1 MIGTETMNL
10 LVNNWWLLVALS
22 LWTIPWKGWALW
34 KAAKRNEPWWFVI
47 ILILNT
53 AGILEIVYI
62 FFITKKPR
70 KFSESE
76 SQN

>member
-1 MIGTETMNL
+1 METETLNL
-10 LVNNWWLLVALS
+10 LVNNWWLLVALA

-53 AGILEIVYI
+53 AGILEIIYI
-62 FFITKKPR
+62 FFITKKP
-70 KFSESE
+70 KKLPEPE